1 MMETL
6 RRFETKLDNA
16 FIANIKQMFAVKLL
30 ANMAYSTNR
39 SQKHPA
45 FQKTL
50 GELFKIFFLNV
61 LTKILSILEFFLN
74 KFQPNQVFTHHS
86 ICFYLKLGSLLKNS
100 ILKNF
105 RSTPVWK
112 ITFVFVCFLIKSS

>member
-39 SQKHPA
+39 SHKHPA
-45 FQKTL
+45 FQKN
-50 GELFKIFFLNV
+50 FRRVIQNIFFKCFN
-61 LTKILSILEFFLN
+61 KDFEYFRIFL
-74 KFQPNQVFTHHS
+74 K
-86 ICFYLKLGSLLKNS
+86 
-100 ILKNF
+100 
-105 RSTPVWK
+105 
-112 ITFVFVCFLIKSS
+112 